1 MGLTHTSVSCPS
13 WCSSEHLRSQSCA
26 LVCTLKIPQGGLES
40 APPLGSRG
48 LLAPQPL
55 IIFFFW
61 PHCMWH
67 AGSLFP
73 DQGLNLCPVQWKQSL
88 HRWTTGE
95 VLHSLFCSQ
104 EPPSL
109 SCGTPTHAA
118 GISCVYLHGGIVV
131 SPVHCHL
138 CPLCLPVTCVSV
150 VLPCVNVMPPTP
162 VTLRTLTR
170 VCSW

>member
-13 WCSSEHLRSQSCA
+13 WRSSEHLRSQSCA

-73 DQGLNLCPVQWKQSL
+73 DQGLNLCPVQWKHRVFIAGPLGKSSTASSVHRSPRACRVGHPPMQLAFLVFTSTGALWFPQS
-88 HRWTTGE
+88 TVT
-95 VLHSLFCSQ
+95 CA
-104 EPPSL
+104 P
-109 SCGTPTHAA
+109 
-118 GISCVYLHGGIVV
+118 CVFQSHVCLWF
-131 SPVHCHL
+131 SPV
-138 CPLCLPVTCVSV
+138 
-150 VLPCVNVMPPTP
+150 
-162 VTLRTLTR
+162 
-170 VCSW
+170 